1 MDAEAKSCTRRH
13 DNVHSTMT
21 SYNNDVD
28 PQELSSVS
36 SHDDEPSSA
45 DIEQSRNLM
54 PELTGS
60 SGSSAKGDVAD
71 SRLDHEDGTA
81 AGGIGGSLAKKIKK
95 KEGKGIDHVMKALQ
109 SLESTDEKLAVIC
122 KKYSELLEEHK
133 QTQAQFKQSQRSLSV
148 LSREKDQLQSEHS
161 KAVLA
166 KSKLEG
172 LCRELQR
179 HNKLVKDESI
189 ARAKEDD
196 EKRKEVTTKFQ
207 VTINDIQQQ
216 MNDHYQK
223 NTSLREEN
231 LELANK
237 LKGLIEQYELRE
249 QQIEKILKSKEL
261 EAQLYDARLQQA
273 ALQIGEEKEKH
284 LHDSQLLLRDSME
297 SQKKIMLL
305 EEQEKALKAQVAMY
319 SEKYDDFQSTLT
331 KSNDVFNT
339 FKTEMDKMSKKIKKL
354 EKETL
359 MWRQK
364 WEGSQKS
371 MLEMAE
377 QKAHSDKDISLLQNK
392 LSKLEGLCRALQEER
407 KRAFTPASTTTSLG
421 DHPPTLSASSPE
433 ATSTC
438 EEASVSQVPVSSSPV
453 LSSDPTLQQ
462 TNNNSAFSSSNTF
475 NSPDG
480 ANNAK
485 SIDFMHACKEDSEE
499 GKVSGAVG
507 GALES
512 CPDPS
517 GVESVDH
524 SATSQT
530 SDVLSPSDNHV
541 DNNLDTVNKIL

>member
-1 MDAEAKSCTRRH
+1 MPGGGLEFACEKPKERPAE
-13 DNVHSTMT
+13 
-21 SYNNDVD
+21 D
-28 PQELSSVS
+28 P
-36 SHDDEPSSA
+36 
-45 DIEQSRNLM
+45 
-54 PELTGS
+54 
-60 SGSSAKGDVAD
+60 
-71 SRLDHEDGTA
+71 
-81 AGGIGGSLAKKIKK
+81 
-95 KEGKGIDHVMKALQ
+95 DHVMKTLQ
-109 SLESTDEKLAVIC
+109 SLESTDEKLSVIC
-122 KKYSELLEEHK
+122 KKYNELMDEHK
-133 QTQAQFKQSQRSLSV
+133 STQAQFKQSQRALSV

-196 EKRKEVTTKFQ
+196 EKRKEVTGKFQ
-207 VTINDIQQQ
+207 TTINDIQQQ

-231 LELANK
+231 MELANK

-249 QQIEKILKSKEL
+249 QQIEKIMKSKEL

-364 WEGSQKS
+364 WEASQKS
-371 MLEMAE
+371 QLEMAE
-377 QKAHSDKDISLLQNK
+377 QKTRSDKDMSLLQNK

-407 KRAFTPASTTTSLG
+407 KRSFNTATTSVG
-421 DHPPTLSASSPE
+421 DTVTKNDSSEVTLSSGDSVSEVPTSLSSSEPSSVPIPTQTSDKGASS
-433 ATSTC
+433 
-438 EEASVSQVPVSSSPV
+438 
-453 LSSDPTLQQ
+453 SDT
-462 TNNNSAFSSSNTF
+462 SSNA
-475 NSPDG
+475 SSAG
-480 ANNAK
+480 ATASEVVESRVCDKNVK
-485 SIDFMHACKEDSEE
+485 IDDASSAAAVETCSAPSVDLHS
-499 GKVSGAVG
+499 SGA
-507 GALES
+507 
-512 CPDPS
+512 
-517 GVESVDH
+517 VESVDL
-524 SATSQT
+524 AAASQT
-530 SDVLSPSDNHV
+530 TEA
-541 DNNLDTVNKIL
+541 LDTDHNIDDNSLDAANKAV

>member
-1 MDAEAKSCTRRH
+1 MPGGGLEFACEKPKERPAE
-13 DNVHSTMT
+13 
-21 SYNNDVD
+21 D
-28 PQELSSVS
+28 PE
-36 SHDDEPSSA
+36 
-45 DIEQSRNLM
+45 
-54 PELTGS
+54 
-60 SGSSAKGDVAD
+60 
-71 SRLDHEDGTA
+71 
-81 AGGIGGSLAKKIKK
+81 
-95 KEGKGIDHVMKALQ
+95 HVMKALQ
-109 SLESTDEKLAVIC
+109 SLESTEEKLSVIC
-122 KKYSELLEEHK
+122 KKYNELLEEHK
-133 QTQAQFKQSQRSLSV
+133 TTQSQFKQSQRALSV

-207 VTINDIQQQ
+207 TTINDIQQQ

-249 QQIEKILKSKEL
+249 QQIEKIMKSKEL
-261 EAQLYDARLQQA
+261 EGQLYDARLQQA

-284 LHDSQLLLRDSME
+284 LHDSQLLLRESME
-297 SQKKIMLL
+297 AQKKIMLL

-364 WEGSQKS
+364 WESSQKS
-371 MLEMAE
+371 LLEMAE
-377 QKAHSDKDISLLQNK
+377 QKTRSDKDASLLQNK

-407 KRAFTPASTTTSLG
+407 KRSFNPTATSVVDSPSKAEQEEVTSTSRDISVTTAPTTS
-421 DHPPTLSASSPE
+421 
-433 ATSTC
+433 
-438 EEASVSQVPVSSSPV
+438 SSSSVP
-453 LSSDPTLQQ
+453 SSDPVV
-462 TNNNSAFSSSNTF
+462 NNGASLSNSSHNDSP
-475 NSPDG
+475 PDG
-480 ANNAK
+480 SSGGDVSDEK
-485 SIDFMHACKEDSEE
+485 LKEET
-499 GKVSGAVG
+499 SGAAVEPG
-507 GALES
+507 SVTCG
-512 CPDPS
+512 DPPTTA
-517 GVESVDH
+517 ESV
-524 SATSQT
+524 
-530 SDVLSPSDNHV
+530 VLSAISHTADSLQSDNITSDNHQ
-541 DNNLDTVNKIL
+541 DAANKNI